1 MSLLSDIFYAIL
13 FAGLPL
19 MALTFAVIWW
29 ALHRGR
35 LRGESVGELQKSIQ
49 ALAARQKSDK
59 KKAKQKNKGN
69 TGRKRTAKHGADFNA
84 MISGTEPLDSGGDPD
99 RPRKSAEKLDPV
111 LEKWFSF
118 GGGFYGL
125 VALYTWLVIEWNEVW
140 GFLSDLPGIVFSV
153 DLGALIGLVV
163 GFFIESLMNFITAIA
178 WPIYWLDVAG
188 NPWVWIAVAYGGY
201 WLGIKAAQQA
211 MGKRWLGETPD
222 LAGAVTRSDDDD
234 ESGRA

>member
-1 MSLLSDIFYAIL
+1 MGLVTDIFHAVL
-13 FAGLPL
+13 MAGLPL

-59 KKAKQKNKGN
+59 KKNKKKKNGKAQQGAGQGLLDLEGN
-69 TGRKRTAKHGADFNA
+69 LLDFDGDFNA
-84 MISGTEPLDSGGDPD
+84 KGEQG
-99 RPRKSAEKLDPV
+99 EKLDPV

-140 GFLSDLPGIVFSV
+140 NFLTDLPGIVFSF
-153 DLGALIGLVV
+153 DLGSLISLVIS
-163 GFFIESLMNFITAIA
+163 FFIESLMNFITAIA
-178 WPIYWLDVAG
+178 WPMYWMSVAG
-188 NPWVWIAVAYGGY
+188 NPWIWIAVAYGGY

-211 MGKRWLGETPD
+211 TGRQWLGESPD
-222 LAGAVTRSDDDD
+222 LAGTITSSNDDDD
-234 ESGRA
+234 QAGSS